1 MRIDGNELI
10 GLRVSK
16 FRKLRGMTQ
25 SELAERVELS
35 TTEISNIERGKN
47 SISFNT
53 LINLCRELEVCSC
66 ELLSGAIKDKV
77 EENIVDLIRA
87 LDTQEKDILFML
99 LSTYLDNKNI
109 K

>member
-16 FRKLRGMTQ
+16 YRKLHGMTQ
-25 SELAERVELS
+25 AELAERIELS

-47 SISFNT
+47 NISFNT
-53 LINLCRELEVCSC
+53 LINLCRELNVCSC
-66 ELLSGAIKDKV
+66 EILSGAIKDTV
-77 EENIVDLIRA
+77 EENIVDLIRQ
-87 LDTQEKDILFML
+87 LDSQEKDILFSL
-99 LSTYLDNKNI
+99 LMTYVDNKNI